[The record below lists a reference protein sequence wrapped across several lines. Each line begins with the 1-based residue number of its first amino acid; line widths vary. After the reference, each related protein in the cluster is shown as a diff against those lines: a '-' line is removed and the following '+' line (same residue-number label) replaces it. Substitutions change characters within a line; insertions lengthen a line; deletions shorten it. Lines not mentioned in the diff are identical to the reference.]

1 MPSSLFHYLCLVLSL
16 LSVGA
21 AAVAA
26 DAGSDGLVARQNANA
41 GAAGGNTPTVV
52 SCEEY
57 ARIANLTIIGLNSTY
72 RAAFLRSGPFG
83 TDTMSGM
90 VDQAAP
96 KLPALTMDPTLN
108 QQCGNSTAIAIVEAA
123 NNLTKGIVA
132 DFQIVDAPGITLEG
146 NNTWIICLAILIF
159 MGSIFMTME

>member
-1 MPSSLFHYLCLVLSL
+1 MASWLFQYLCLFLTL

-21 AAVAA
+21 AAA
-26 DAGSDGLVARQNANA
+26 DAGSDGLAARQN
-41 GAAGGNTPTVV
+41 AGGNTPTVV

-96 KLPALTMDPTLN
+96 KLPPLTQDRTLN
-108 QQCGNSTAIAIVEAA
+108 EQCGNFTAIALVEAA

-146 NNTWIICLAILIF
+146 SNTLIICLAILVF

>member
-1 MPSSLFHYLCLVLSL
+1 MTSFFFQYLCLFLSL
-16 LSVGA
+16 LSVRA
-21 AAVAA
+21 AAA
-26 DAGSDGLVARQNANA
+26 DAGSDGLAARQNA
-41 GAAGGNTPTVV
+41 GGSIPTVV

-57 ARIANLTIIGLNSTY
+57 ARIANLTIIGKNSTY

-108 QQCGNSTAIAIVEAA
+108 QQCGNSTAIAFVEAA

-132 DFQIVDAPGITLEG
+132 DFKIVDAPGITLEG

>member
-1 MPSSLFHYLCLVLSL
+1 MMASPLLHYLCLFLSL
-16 LSVGA
+16 LSVRV
-21 AAVAA
+21 AAVE
-26 DAGSDGLVARQNANA
+26 AGSDGLVARQNPPSGTIA
-41 GAAGGNTPTVV
+41 TVV
-52 SCEEY
+52 SCQEY
-57 ARIANLTIIGLNSTY
+57 ARIANLTIIGKNSTY

-96 KLPALTMDPTLN
+96 KLPALTMDQTLN

-132 DFQIVDAPGITLEG
+132 DFKIVDAPGITLAG
-146 NNTWIICLAILIF
+146 NDTWIICLAILIF

>member
-1 MPSSLFHYLCLVLSL
+1 MASPLLHYLCLFLSL
-16 LSVGA
+16 LSVRA
-21 AAVAA
+21 AAI
-26 DAGSDGLVARQNANA
+26 DAGSDGIVVRQAP
-41 GAAGGNTPTVV
+41 GGGGNIPTVV

-90 VDQAAP
+90 VDQAAA
-96 KLPALTMDPTLN
+96 KLPPLTMDPTLN
-108 QQCGNSTAIAIVEAA
+108 QQCGNSTAIALVEAA

-132 DFQIVDAPGITLEG
+132 DFQILEAPGITLEG